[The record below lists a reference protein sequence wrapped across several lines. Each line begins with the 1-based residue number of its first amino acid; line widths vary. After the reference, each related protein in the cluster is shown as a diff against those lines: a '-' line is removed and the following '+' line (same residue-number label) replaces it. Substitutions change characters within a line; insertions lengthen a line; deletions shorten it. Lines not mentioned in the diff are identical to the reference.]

1 MQPMLKWVLRWG
13 SHPWWW
19 AICTWFLSHAW
30 LFAYPHYQSFQ
41 FYCTIFPLK
50 FDFHSI
56 LKQPITT
63 IVSFGMMGCY
73 SFCFPWKS
81 LPHAAWSSP
90 FPQGALPLALHTS
103 ISKQIGIKL
112 ANSDLIPICFEIPIT
127 QIISKPSKNWQF
139 WWKNWQFF
147 RQFYIFSNLLR
158 TVVLYQKPI
167 L

>member
-1 MQPMLKWVLRWG
+1 
-13 SHPWWW
+13 
-19 AICTWFLSHAW
+19 
-30 LFAYPHYQSFQ
+30 
-41 FYCTIFPLK
+41 
-50 FDFHSI
+50 
-56 LKQPITT
+56 
-63 IVSFGMMGCY
+63 
-73 SFCFPWKS
+73 
-81 LPHAAWSSP
+81 
-90 FPQGALPLALHTS
+90 
-103 ISKQIGIKL
+103 L